1 MDGRPVWLASY
12 SLRDKGKIKA
22 TGRYSQ
28 QERKRAIGRLYG
40 LLRDVGDESHTR
52 VFRMNVTICLHKAL
66 TDEESLAIVPGWCFS
81 GRGRDIAGG
90 PIEILEESRPGAPS
104 TRPCVSPSRGIIAPQ
119 RPDLW
124 FPVDCGKCESCR
136 ARAAL

>member
-12 SLRDKGKIKA
+12 SLRENGRLVA

-28 QERKRAIGRLYG
+28 QQRRSAIQRLRD
-40 LLRDVGDESHTR
+40 LLRDVGDDARTR

-66 TDEESLAIVPGWCFS
+66 TDEEALAIVPGWSC
-81 GRGRDIAGG
+81 GAARDIAGG
-90 PIEILEESRPGAPS
+90 PVEILEESAPGAPS
-104 TRPCVSPSRGIIAPQ
+104 TRPCVAPKRGIISRE

-124 FPVDCGKCESCR
+124 FPIDCGQCESCR
-136 ARAAL
+136 ARASL